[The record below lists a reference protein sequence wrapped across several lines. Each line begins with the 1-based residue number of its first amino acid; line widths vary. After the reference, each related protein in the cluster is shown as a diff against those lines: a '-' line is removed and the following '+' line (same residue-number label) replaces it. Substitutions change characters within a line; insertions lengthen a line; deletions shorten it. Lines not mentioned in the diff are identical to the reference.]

1 MTDAAYVIGGWG
13 LTAGA
18 IGVYALLL
26 QRRLRR
32 AVRSLPPEERPPW
45 A

>member
-1 MTDAAYVIGGWG
+1 MTDAAYVIAGWSI
-13 LTAGA
+13 TALAMGA
-18 IGVYALLL
+18 YAVSV